1 MRVGLPNPTNVASK
15 ANTVGVAE
23 AIARTN
29 NEHEVSVTCKKYAK
43 NIKYY
48 ILYFKSNQIS
58 YPRPQ
63 PHPSTSPSPS
73 PSPRLKSYVG
83 SDATAL
89 LGEMRRQR
97 GTRSVGGDD
106 A

>member
-48 ILYFKSNQIS
+48 ILYFIF
-58 YPRPQ
+58 
-63 PHPSTSPSPS
+63 
-73 PSPRLKSYVG
+73 
-83 SDATAL
+83 
-89 LGEMRRQR
+89 
-97 GTRSVGGDD
+97 
-106 A
+106 